1 MKDILTYVTEN
12 KVLRKLTLSKCTDP
26 SILRATGRLIEIKK
40 ELYLALETFHADGK
54 ATQKNIPLSQA
65 PEAILQMVPAAF
77 KQMNIST
84 ASGDCEVKVSKKGKV
99 TVIDRIKR
107 DSANAVTLEHNR
119 KKQYIIPANE
129 AVDFLIALGV
139 QDPNGMIYDKK
150 RAKFRQINRFLE
162 IITDVESNLITKDEM
177 YILDLCCGKSYLS
190 FAVYYYFTRIRGC
203 KVTMDCV
210 DLKKDVIEYCASVAE
225 KLGYTGLHFVAGD
238 IRDFPVRRA
247 PDLTVSLHACDIA
260 TDIVLAKGIDAGS
273 RVILSTPCCHHEMMH
288 QLKPNGAFTDFLL
301 EHSILKQKL
310 ADAAT
315 DALRC
320 KVLEIN
326 GYDVTA
332 LELIDPEETP
342 KNVLIRGIKRGSTP
356 PAKIEKLKADRT
368 WLRNKLKR
376 IVRGGNEP
384 MLQSVKLEIREISE
398 QIEKLRDSLETC
410 DSVEQR
416 SAQMQKELADLKQQ
430 TMEQTEEKEE
440 ITDELL
446 RRSGGTGRSNVIER
460 H

>member
-1 MKDILTYVTEN
+1 MKEVLTYVTEN
-12 KVLRKLTLSKCTDP
+12 KTLRKLTLSKSTD
-26 SILRATGRLIEIKK
+26 SNVLRATGRLIEIKK
-40 ELYLALETFHADGK
+40 AVYLALETFYADGK
-54 ATQKNIPLSQA
+54 AIQKNIPVALA
-65 PEAILQMVPAAF
+65 PDVICGLIPASY

-107 DSANAVTLEHNR
+107 DATATVNLEHNR
-119 KKQYIIPANE
+119 SKQYVIPANE
-129 AVDFLIALGV
+129 PVDFLIALGV
-139 QDPNGMIYDKK
+139 QDPSGAIYDKK
-150 RAKFRQINRFLE
+150 RSKFRQINRFLE
-162 IITDVESNLITKDEM
+162 IVADVESNILNSDEL

-190 FAVYYYFTRIRGC
+190 FAVYYYFTVLRGC

-225 KLGYTGLHFVAGD
+225 KLGYNGLHFVAGD
-238 IRDFPVRRA
+238 IRNFPVRRQ

-260 TDIVLAKGIDAGS
+260 TDIVLAKAMDSGS

-288 QLKPNGAFTDFLL
+288 QLKPTGAFTDFLL

-342 KNVLIRGIKRGSTP
+342 KNVLIRGIKQNKSNP
-356 PAKIEKLKADRT
+356 DIVAKLKAEYT
-368 WLRNKLKR
+368 EICNALG
-376 IVRGGNEP
+376 IHP
-384 MLQSVKLEIREISE
+384 YLQDNYTK
-398 QIEKLRDSLETC
+398 
-410 DSVEQR
+410 
-416 SAQMQKELADLKQQ
+416 
-430 TMEQTEEKEE
+430 
-440 ITDELL
+440 
-446 RRSGGTGRSNVIER
+446 
-460 H
+460 